1 MSDLKADLK
10 GDNKSEPKSSP
21 KSDQKDSP
29 KTEQKPDPKP
39 EKKKNLNYEQVK
51 AKAPRILAEMVQML
65 LTWQKMGFHVP
76 RGVRNIFEFTWDDLM
91 VSPPRKSFTGLYCPV
106 VKFLPFDEA
115 DFSSTATSR
124 AQKPTPTASML
135 KPNYVT
141 PSFEN
146 QQILLKFQKR
156 SVHLLTELLKM
167 KMRIMIDAI
176 AGPSSEEIAR
186 RLLEAGRQ
194 LRPKN
199 EEEANE
205 IISKEPRKKG
215 RGMGPALPVVQIS
228 STTQLVQQMSVSC
241 LCFSLSLKDSK
252 QPKISGLLKGKN
264 GSAVHE
270 KDSFMEKCDPCPP
283 AREKLREICKHI
295 EEEKTVAIAKGHTR
309 PLILRNYMTVHKSP
323 SHAMKRASL
332 SQIAAEIRRSKA
344 KKMYFALPDGS
355 ITMYYPSGCIAVCQ
369 FPTCCVARTITV
381 LFQDAPIHDLLGI
394 FMPPAHTCISYSFKS
409 SCSIALLMDR
419 EGGSVRDKDGFLT
432 HHWSWYSKN
441 QVLQSVD
448 FQLNEQLKLKI
459 LGLNSITLSF
469 TSLSECINIS
479 LTRPGC
485 THVTKQLPLRN
496 PESED
501 KEGHWIRSLLELKR
515 RFDKRVKQ
523 FINGVLMVSGIC
535 CIDYPL
541 EFSTAKQV
549 KFMVRESPI
558 YAWSRKLKEETR
570 GSVAEVKVKRDSK
583 AVFSRSL
590 LTYQLVK
597 EKQKPGLRA
606 LMTSPEDAAPS
617 QETWASSLTDCPLA
631 LRKIL
636 AKETDGIC
644 CKCVVKI
651 PLITDVE
658 LEKFINAP
666 RDPHQVL
673 VICIL
678 SLQNHS
684 YSPFFEWSIENIYVQ
699 KQHGRPSPCIQS
711 KHDPFRFLRYDL
723 ESPLNKKPP
732 ILVEKHAVVPGMIVM
747 YAGGKL
753 LFGSNIFN
761 GYNYSKRDL
770 LKQIEQ
776 VCSACKMGHFLP
788 PNFKFSPTEEPPKI
802 TCKVAESFLNVKIKE
817 PLPEEQPP
825 VQIIKEVEEKHVSM
839 AKRVTGARKKGKK

>member
-1 MSDLKADLK
+1 MSDQKADLK
-10 GDNKSEPKSSP
+10 GDNKSESKSSP

-29 KTEQKPDPKP
+29 KLEQKLEPKP
-39 EKKKNLNYEQVK
+39 ERKKSLSYEQVK

-76 RGVRNIFEFTWDDLM
+76 RGVRNIFEFTWDELM

-106 VKFLPFDEA
+106 VKFLPFEEP
-115 DFSSTATSR
+115 DFSSTPTSR
-124 AQKPTPTASML
+124 AQKSTPPVSML
-135 KPNYVT
+135 KPNLVT

-156 SVHLLTELLKM
+156 SVFLLTELLKM

-176 AGPSSEEIAR
+176 AGPSSEEISR
-186 RLLEAGRQ
+186 ILLEAGRQ
-194 LRPKN
+194 LCPKTT
-199 EEEANE
+199 EEAIE
-205 IISKEPRKKG
+205 IIGKEPRKKG
-215 RGMGPALPVVQIS
+215 RGMAPALPVVQIS

-252 QPKISGLLKGKN
+252 QPKVSEKS
-264 GSAVHE
+264 GSAVRE
-270 KDSFMEKCDPCPP
+270 KESLLDKFDPCPL

-295 EEEKTVAIAKGHTR
+295 EEENAAAIAKGHTR
-309 PLILRNYMTVHKSP
+309 ALILRNYITVHKSP
-323 SHAMKRASL
+323 SHAMKRASG
-332 SQIAAEIRRSKA
+332 SQVAAEIRRSRA
-344 KKMYFALPDGS
+344 KKMYFLLPDGTA
-355 ITMYYPSGCIAVCQ
+355 TMYYPSGCIAMCQ
-369 FPTCCVARTITV
+369 FPTCCGGRAITL
-381 LFQDAPIHDLLGI
+381 LFQDTPNEGLLGI
-394 FMPPAHTCISYSFKS
+394 LIPPAHACVSYSFKS
-409 SCSIALLMDR
+409 NCSIALLMNHD
-419 EGGSVRDKDGFLT
+419 GGSVRDKDGFLT
-432 HHWSWYSKN
+432 HQWSWYSKN

-448 FQLNEQLKLKI
+448 FQINEQLKLKI
-459 LGLNSITLSF
+459 LGLNSITLTF
-469 TSLSECINIS
+469 TPLSECINVP

-501 KEGHWIRSLLELKR
+501 REGHWIRSLIELKR
-515 RFDKRVKQ
+515 RFEKRVKQ

-570 GSVAEVKVKRDSK
+570 GSAAEVKVKADSK
-583 AVFSRSL
+583 PVFSRSL
-590 LTYQLVK
+590 ICYQPVK

-606 LMTSPEDAAPS
+606 LLVSPEDAGPA
-617 QETWASSLTDCPLA
+617 QDTWASSLTDCPVA

-636 AKETDGIC
+636 AKESEGIC

-651 PLITDVE
+651 PLITDME

-678 SLQNHS
+678 SPQNHS
-684 YSPFFEWSIENIYVQ
+684 YSPFFEWSIENIYIQ

-732 ILVEKHAVVPGMIVM
+732 LLVEKHAVVPGMVVM
-747 YAGGKL
+747 YAGGNL

-788 PNFKFSPTEEPPKI
+788 PSFKFSPTAEPPKI
-802 TCKVAESFLNVKIKE
+802 AVKVVERLVLLKI
-817 PLPEEQPP
+817 
-825 VQIIKEVEEKHVSM
+825 IYS
-839 AKRVTGARKKGKK
+839 